1 MPAQR
6 DPATEAARAYER
18 LHVDA
23 LFRVWADPVLDAARV
38 GPGESVLDVAC
49 GTGVL
54 ARAAYDRVGP
64 HGTVVGSDIDP
75 GMLSVAASIEPAIRW
90 VRAEA
95 GRQPLEDDSC
105 DAVVSQFG
113 MMFFPDP
120 VQAVRE
126 MVRCTRAGGLV
137 VVAVW
142 DDLERSPVYPACVD
156 LLQRRAGT
164 AAADALR
171 APFVLGDVTRLQ
183 GLFEAAGAA
192 PVSITSERRP
202 AVFPSV
208 RSMVEADLRGWLPVL
223 GVHLDAD
230 LVEDLLVE
238 AEDLLREHVAPDGR
252 MVFDAPAHVV
262 VVRS

>member
-1 MPAQR
+1 MTEQR
-6 DPATEAARAYER
+6 DPATQAAWAYER

-23 LFRVWADPVLDAARV
+23 LFRVWADPVLDAAGV

-64 HGTVVGSDIDP
+64 QGTVTGSDIDP
-75 GMLSVAASIEPAIRW
+75 GMLAVAASIEPGIRW

-95 GRQPLEDDSC
+95 GQQPLEDDCC

-120 VQAVRE
+120 VAAVSE
-126 MVRCTRAGGLV
+126 MVRCTRPGGLV

-142 DDLERSPVYPACVD
+142 DDLDRSPVYPAWVD

-164 AAADALR
+164 AAADSLR
-171 APFVLGDVTRLQ
+171 APFVLGDVARLQ

-202 AVFPSV
+202 AAFPSV
-208 RSMVEADLRGWLPVL
+208 RSMAEADLRGWLPVL
-223 GVHLDAD
+223 GVHLDDD
-230 LVEDLLVE
+230 LVEDLLAE
-238 AEDLLREHVAPDGR
+238 AEELLAAYVAPDGR
-252 MVFDAPAHVV
+252 MVFDAPAHLV
-262 VVRS
+262 VVRA